1 MLPPRIAFAFG
12 LIALAAAHASVSARG
27 WQQQQPP
34 PPQQAPTFRTRVSIV
49 QLDVTVLDK
58 DRRPVRGLRQADF
71 TILEDG
77 KPRPIAGFTSFDIDD
92 TPAPATGWMRDIPR
106 DVVTNDRSE
115 RRLFV
120 LVLDDAMIPQRAE
133 FIRDSK
139 KIAESIIERFGPDDL
154 AAVVFTGDN
163 RQTQDFTSDKTKL
176 RAAIDGFN
184 PGLADY
190 RFGID
195 GGVDVDMHFYMSA
208 VKTLSNIAEYLIA
221 VPDKRKAIFW
231 ISPGV
236 PYDIEAAAVR
246 RAPRAGEGGPP
257 MSGTLDMRDLAE
269 RTEEIFRRA
278 QLANVV
284 IYPLDPTGLGGMRN
298 FINQRLPPSDIRVQ
312 QVFDSENK
320 RQLFVMTKTAALTDF
335 LAQAASSTGGRVV
348 MNTSDWEPGI
358 SEIFGE
364 NKSYYLIGFEPA
376 SAAEDGK
383 LHRIEVKVNR
393 PGVDVRSRSSY
404 YAPETERATDPK
416 KPAASPETVALGK
429 AIGGVLAESGLP
441 MKVTLAPFAVPGQRL
456 ATVAVTLGIRQPI
469 AAKTNERITETTELL
484 ISAFT
489 PEGTA
494 RGTQRHTARV
504 VIRAGADGEAAY
516 EVLGRIDLPPG
527 RYSLRMAAHMAT
539 LKKSGSVFA
548 DVVVPDYSNTPVSA
562 APVVLSASPGRASA
576 PRALLVPLLPFV
588 PTADREFTKAQKVA
602 ALLRLYQSGQK
613 GIERAVVTITLRDAG
628 DAVLVKEAR
637 TIDAREFVALGQA
650 LIAPETQVLTKPG
663 AGVGPP
669 RGRGL
674 PATPTQDQFANLSLA
689 ASDIR
694 YALPIDRLQPG
705 EYLLTF
711 EVLVGAPA
719 SASANVLRRDVRF
732 SVK

>member
-1 MLPPRIAFAFG
+1 MSPRIALAFA
-12 LIALAAAHASVSARG
+12 LIVFAGARPQPH
-27 WQQQQPP
+27 QQPQQPP
-34 PPQQAPTFRTRVSIV
+34 PPGQQAPTFRTRVSIV

-58 DRRPVRGLRQADF
+58 DRRPLRGLTQADF

-92 TPAPATGWMRDIPR
+92 TPASATGWMRDIPP

-120 LVLDDAMIPQRAE
+120 LVMDDAMIPQRPE

-139 KIAESIIERFGPDDL
+139 KIAGSIIERFGPDDL

-163 RQTQDFTSDKTKL
+163 RKTQDFTNDKTKL
-176 RAAIDGFN
+176 RAAIEGFN

-195 GGVDVDMHFYMSA
+195 GAEVDMHFYMSA

-236 PYDIEAAAVR
+236 PYDTEAAAVR
-246 RAPRAGEGGPP
+246 RAPRADEGGPP

-298 FINQRLPPSDIRVQ
+298 FIDQRLPPSDIRVQ
-312 QVFDSENK
+312 EWFGNNENK
-320 RQLFVMTKTAALTDF
+320 RQLFVMTKTATLTDF

-358 SEIFGE
+358 SAIFEE

-376 SAAEDGK
+376 STAEDGK

-404 YAPETERATDPK
+404 YAPQAERATATK
-416 KPAASPETVALGK
+416 KPAASPETEALGK

-516 EVLGRIDLPPG
+516 EVLGRIELPPG

-576 PRALLVPLLPFV
+576 PRDLLAPLLPFV
-588 PTADREFTKAQKVA
+588 PTSDREFSKAQKVG

-613 GIERAVVTITLRDAG
+613 GIERAAVTITLRDAG

-650 LIAPETQVLTKPG
+650 LIAPETQVLAKPG
-663 AGVGPP
+663 AGVGQP

-719 SASANVLRRDVRF
+719 GASANVLRRDVRF